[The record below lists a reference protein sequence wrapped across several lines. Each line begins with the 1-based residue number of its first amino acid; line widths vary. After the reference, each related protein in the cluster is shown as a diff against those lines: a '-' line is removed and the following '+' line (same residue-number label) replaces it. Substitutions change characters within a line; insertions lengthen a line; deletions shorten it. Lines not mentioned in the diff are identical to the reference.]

1 MYEFGEKHPI
11 AFEFI
16 LIIVSFVAAGIIVA
30 ACSIVNMQT
39 DLSTSIA
46 RVLVAMVLLLIYR
59 RAFKGQNPLAN
70 PVIVIPSL
78 LFAVWNIFYNLSSGL
93 VFGGSTFFIEGAITA
108 IAVHFLIDFTT
119 RIYQEQATSASNV
132 HLVVFAVLLAAEA
145 AYAVKLTL
153 SGQPAKPVAKT

>member
-11 AFEFI
+11 AFELI

-59 RAFKGQNPLAN
+59 RAFKGQNPLASF
-70 PVIVIPSL
+70 VI
-78 LFAVWNIFYNLSSGL
+78 GL
-93 VFGGSTFFIEGAITA
+93 VLAAVYLRNNSIVQV

-119 RIYQEQATSASNV
+119 RIYQEQATSAANV

-145 AYAVKLTL
+145 AYALKLTL
-153 SGQPAKPVAKT
+153 SGQLAKSMAKN